1 MDLRNDFKAEY
12 NKEMEEMLYSESDR
26 ELARLKSVRLREKKV
41 RVVCASYGLE
51 DYEIDEMVE
60 WFV

>member
-1 MDLRNDFKAEY
+1 
-12 NKEMEEMLYSESDR
+12 MEEMLYSELDR

>member
-1 MDLRNDFKAEY
+1 MDLRNDFEAEC

-41 RVVCASYGLE
+41 RTV
-51 DYEIDEMVE
+51 
-60 WFV
+60 